1 MHLIKAHS
9 ACHWH
14 GLYVGCCI
22 VNFFKEIQP
31 MTDMIF
37 TPSSAFLTRK
47 RGTHIAIAPVQAEGF
62 KAWCGK
68 QDDYV
73 RVQIERSGFEGKP
86 AQTLL
91 VLGQDGAVKRV
102 LVGVKAPLERFDF
115 AHVVAAVQKDFSEAQ
130 LGKTSF
136 YIADNHGLSS
146 DELGYAHMGWGW
158 ACYAF
163 DQCKAKTKSFPALQW
178 SKGVDKAAVLSA
190 VDSVNMLR
198 NLVNMPANL
207 LGPEEL
213 EKATKS
219 LAKAHGAKVKVVKD
233 QKVLEKDFPLVY
245 TVGKASPRLPRLIE
259 MSWGKAKD
267 PKLTLVGKGVVF
279 DTGGL
284 DLKPSQYMRL
294 MKKDMG
300 GAAHVLALAK
310 MVMDA
315 ELPVRLTVLI
325 PAVENAVGGAA
336 FRPGDVMKSRK
347 GTSVE
352 NTNTDAEGRLV
363 LADALA
369 YACESKPDLIID
381 FATLTGSARA
391 GLGPDIP
398 AFFCNNEDV
407 YQDVRDVSRKAED
420 PVWPM
425 PLWQPY
431 RKHIENSVGDLINST
446 GIPGDGIYSAL
457 FLESFVEDGTEWMHL
472 DCFSWESTGRAGRPV
487 GAADTGMRAM
497 FEYVKGRYE

>member
-1 MHLIKAHS
+1 M
-9 ACHWH
+9 
-14 GLYVGCCI
+14 
-22 VNFFKEIQP
+22 P
-31 MTDMIF
+31 DMIF
-37 TPSSAFLTRK
+37 TPSSAFSNRA
-47 RGTHIAIAPVQAEGF
+47 RETHIAIVPL
-62 KAWCGK
+62 KAGGLGDWLDK
-68 QDDYV
+68 QGAHV
-73 RVQIERSGFEGKP
+73 KAQLERSGFEAK
-86 AQTLL
+86 AEETTLISATDGRVEAL
-91 VLGQDGAVKRV
+91 LLGVNAP
-102 LVGVKAPLERFDF
+102 VGRFDF
-115 AHVVAAVQKDFSEAQ
+115 AHGVAAVQKSFGKAQ
-130 LGKTSF
+130 LETTSF
-136 YIADNHGLSS
+136 YIAQGHGLSK
-146 DELGYAHMGWGW
+146 DELNHAHMGWGW

-163 DQCKAKTKSFPALQW
+163 EQCKSKQKDFPVLVWDAEADQ
-178 SKGVDKAAVLSA
+178 DAVLSA

-213 EKATKS
+213 ENATRTLAAAHKAVV
-219 LAKAHGAKVKVVKD
+219 HVVKD
-233 QKVLEKDFPLVY
+233 QALLEKDFPLIY
-245 TVGKASPRLPRLIE
+245 TVGKASPRVPRLIE
-259 MSWGKAKD
+259 MDWGDEKH
-267 PKLTLVGKGVVF
+267 PQLTLVGKGVVF

-315 ELPVRLTVLI
+315 QLPVRLKVLI

-336 FRPGDVMKSRK
+336 FRPGDIIKSRK
-347 GTSVE
+347 GLFIE

-363 LADALA
+363 LADALT
-369 YACESKPDLIID
+369 YACEGKPDLIID

-398 AFFCNNEDV
+398 AFFCNNDSLHQEI
-407 YQDVRDVSRKAED
+407 RETSCAAED

-425 PLWQPY
+425 PLWQAY

-457 FLESFVEDGTEWMHL
+457 FLESFIEDDIEWMHL
-472 DCFSWESTGRAGRPV
+472 DVFSWEQTGRAGRPS
-487 GAADTGMRAM
+487 GAADTGMRGI
-497 FEYVKGRYE
+497 FQYLKGRYE